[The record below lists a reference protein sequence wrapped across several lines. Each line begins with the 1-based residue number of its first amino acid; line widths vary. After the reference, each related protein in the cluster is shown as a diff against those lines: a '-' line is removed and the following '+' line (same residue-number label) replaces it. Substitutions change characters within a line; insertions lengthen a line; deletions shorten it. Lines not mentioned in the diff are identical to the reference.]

1 MLVAHAIINL
11 LALARILIA
20 CERLLRGVEFA

>member
-1 MLVAHAIINL
+1 MLVAHAIIDF

-20 CERLLRGVEFA
+20 GEGLLRGMEFA